1 MSIGEYGLDFLMT
14 MTMLIMMM
22 IMTMIIML
30 IMMLIM
36 TMKMSVHLFLADSLS
51 SSRSA
56 PLGGF
61 SSFPEPSLINIKI
74 KIKSPA

>member
-1 MSIGEYGLDFLMT
+1 MSIGECGIDFLMT
-14 MTMLIMMM
+14 MTML

-36 TMKMSVHLFLADSLS
+36 TMKMSLDLFLADSLS

-56 PLGGF
+56 PLGAF

-74 KIKSPA
+74 KIKSSA